1 MDYKLNHLSDVE
13 KEVEV
18 TFSAEEVSENINTS
32 LSHLSKTVSIKGF
45 RKGKVPINVVRQ
57 FYGKNIKEDAL
68 NHFLSSGVQDTAI
81 KEKLRFAT
89 RPDIVEQGEI
99 KEGRDFVFKYKVETF
114 PSVDIELKDFEAEYS
129 PLKYKDEM
137 LELEL
142 ESLKKRFIEYSE
154 KEEASAD
161 KDRLVISFS
170 GTIDGEAIDGTK
182 GDNVPAVLG
191 EGKFVP
197 DFEKALFDRK
207 KNDKF
212 EADVTF
218 PEDYQASELAGKTV
232 KFTIEVHKV
241 EKQDE
246 APELTDE
253 FLKGKEGY
261 PNTVEELRTEL
272 DKQINLYIENL
283 NSDNKKYIASDT
295 YVKNY
300 EFQVPPTILNN
311 EVEHRKNEYKQKN
324 KVEEVDGEALKKI
337 EEDALW
343 VTKRYII
350 LNELSEKLNVEVTE
364 KEVDKVLAIE
374 AANYGLPPEYVENLK
389 KMYGEERLAAKKM
402 EIRESKVLDLI
413 TEKMKFIE
421 VEKKEESEEKK
432 DD

>member
-18 TFSAEEVSENINTS
+18 TFSAEEVKENISTS

-45 RKGKVPINVVRQ
+45 RKGKVPINVVKQ
-57 FYGKNIKEDAL
+57 FYGKNIQDDAL
-68 NHFLSSGVQDTAI
+68 NHFLSSGVQDTAV
-81 KEKLRFAT
+81 KENLRFAT
-89 RPDIVEQGEI
+89 RPDIVEQGEL
-99 KEGRDFVFKYKVETF
+99 KEGSDFIFKYKVEIF
-114 PSVDIELKDFEAEYS
+114 PNVDIELKAFDAEYS

-137 LELEL
+137 LEMEL

-170 GTIDGEAIDGTK
+170 GTIDGEAVDGTK
-182 GDNVPAVLG
+182 GDNVPATLG

-207 KNDKF
+207 KDDKF
-212 EADVTF
+212 EADVAF
-218 PEDYQASELAGKTV
+218 PKDYQAPELAGKTV
-232 KFTIEVHKV
+232 KFAIEVHKV
-241 EKQDE
+241 EGQTE
-246 APELTDE
+246 VPELTDE

-261 PNTVEELRTEL
+261 PDTVEELKTEL
-272 DKQINLYIENL
+272 DKQIHLYIENL
-283 NSDNKKYIASDT
+283 NNDNKKYIASDT
-295 YVKNY
+295 YVKSF

-311 EVEHRKNEYKQKN
+311 EMEHRKKEYTEKN
-324 KVEEVDGEALKKI
+324 KVEEIEAEALKKI
-337 EEDALW
+337 EEDAMW

-350 LNELSEKLNVEVTE
+350 LNELSEKLKVQVTE
-364 KEVDKVLAIE
+364 KEVDNVLAIE

-389 KMYGEERLAAKKM
+389 KMYGEEKIAAKRM

-413 TEKMKFIE
+413 AEKMNFIE

>member
-1 MDYKLNHLSDVE
+1 MKYIYILIFHIMNKKFYRLS
-13 KEVEV
+13 
-18 TFSAEEVSENINTS
+18 TGI
-32 LSHLSKTVSIKGF
+32 
-45 RKGKVPINVVRQ
+45 
-57 FYGKNIKEDAL
+57 
-68 NHFLSSGVQDTAI
+68 QDTAI

-99 KEGRDFVFKYKVETF
+99 KEGKDFVFKYKAEIF
-114 PSVDIELKDFEAEYS
+114 PDVDIEVKDFEAEYS

-137 LELEL
+137 LEMEL
-142 ESLKKRFIEYSE
+142 ESLRKRFIEYSE
-154 KEEASAD
+154 KEEASAET
-161 KDRLVISFS
+161 DRLVISFE
-170 GTIDGEAIDGTK
+170 GTIDGEPVDGTK

-197 DFEKALFDRK
+197 DFEKALYDRK
-207 KNDKF
+207 KGDKF
-212 EADVTF
+212 DADVVF
-218 PEDYQASELAGKTV
+218 PEDYQAKELSGKTV
-232 KFTIEVHKV
+232 KFAIEVQKV

-261 PNTVEELRTEL
+261 PDTVEELRTEL

-283 NSDNKKYIASDT
+283 NGDNRKYIASDT

-300 EFQVPPTILNN
+300 DFQVPPTILNN
-311 EVEHRKNEYKQKN
+311 EIEHRKNEYRQKN
-324 KVEEVDGEALKKI
+324 KVEEVEGEALKKI

-364 KEVDKVLAIE
+364 KEVDQVLAIE
-374 AANYGLPPEYVENLK
+374 AANYGLPPEYVDNLK
-389 KMYGEERLAAKKM
+389 KMYGEEKMAAKRM

-413 TEKMKFIE
+413 TEKMNFIE